1 MKDSNPFINF
11 IKHLS
16 TKDEKKNIEFK
27 LMKEALHNHSKK
39 IKSDNLLKYF
49 SPIKKCNSTKEY
61 SEILMQKNIYIEKI
75 SKQNNER
82 NYKFNSPNKLFKIKK
97 ITKVENEKVIESSES
112 SLNNYKIG
120 LNAPLSYNELSS
132 NNITTDN
139 NELNKNDLNKN
150 NKNINCNLLNE
161 INRIESNKKEKVDKK
176 KKIDYNIFINIDN
189 KKLKYSNFNNKNKR
203 NKTPKNNNSIKL
215 KQNNNNNTI
224 TKKIFQ
230 PKANNYT
237 NYSQIYS
244 NKPRLKNGKI
254 KVVDIIIDKKFNYK
268 EKNNLVSSRKFIIN
282 EYNNII
288 IENKKKLNYNKNNNK
303 IKVLTKNSSSK
314 KLNLGIFEKILID
327 LKSIKSAAN
336 RNNKKIIYN
345 FLNPEKR
352 SEIMNENNNQGLFS
366 KLNESKLSS
375 GPISTDLNDI
385 NSSRISTNRI
395 QIQDTYN
402 LVKNCIDKK
411 NKHFQKNYLNSN
423 INLMKDDN
431 NNIISEKGT
440 NENKTKNNNK
450 KEIRKEIYSES
461 HSQDNIFDNEEIE
474 KENETDK
481 NIIINNNKNINI
493 KKTKNIN
500 NNNYLID
507 IFEARKKYLIN
518 NESTQEDQ
526 KSNIYNRGQI
536 FKAKTDLKI
545 EKLRKK
551 LLEKENSELTS
562 TPKIN
567 EKSKKLSKNNIPIYE
582 RLNDIE
588 KKKKSDIQRIK
599 NIIIRENDIDEN
611 TINQKNGK
619 IFDKKKFDKWLK
631 RNNNW
636 NKQIKN
642 KMEKIK
648 DKLNKEE
655 FNNESF
661 TFKPKIDDKSERIFN
676 KNKILSKS
684 PVVERLFNRSKTIIF
699 KKEESKKNRKFTP
712 NINKE
717 YQISREYFNF
727 MEEDQAEL
735 FNKLKEKI
743 EKEEKK

>member
-1 MKDSNPFINF
+1 
-11 IKHLS
+11 
-16 TKDEKKNIEFK
+16 
-27 LMKEALHNHSKK
+27 
-39 IKSDNLLKYF
+39 
-49 SPIKKCNSTKEY
+49 
-61 SEILMQKNIYIEKI
+61 
-75 SKQNNER
+75 
-82 NYKFNSPNKLFKIKK
+82 
-97 ITKVENEKVIESSES
+97 
-112 SLNNYKIG
+112 
-120 LNAPLSYNELSS
+120 
-132 NNITTDN
+132 
-139 NELNKNDLNKN
+139 
-150 NKNINCNLLNE
+150 
-161 INRIESNKKEKVDKK
+161 
-176 KKIDYNIFINIDN
+176 
-189 KKLKYSNFNNKNKR
+189 
-203 NKTPKNNNSIKL
+203 
-215 KQNNNNNTI
+215 
-224 TKKIFQ
+224 
-230 PKANNYT
+230 
-237 NYSQIYS
+237 
-244 NKPRLKNGKI
+244 
-254 KVVDIIIDKKFNYK
+254 
-268 EKNNLVSSRKFIIN
+268 
-282 EYNNII
+282 
-288 IENKKKLNYNKNNNK
+288 
-303 IKVLTKNSSSK
+303 
-314 KLNLGIFEKILID
+314 
-327 LKSIKSAAN
+327 
-336 RNNKKIIYN
+336 
-345 FLNPEKR
+345 
-352 SEIMNENNNQGLFS
+352 
-366 KLNESKLSS
+366 
-375 GPISTDLNDI
+375 
-385 NSSRISTNRI
+385 
-395 QIQDTYN
+395 
-402 LVKNCIDKK
+402 
-411 NKHFQKNYLNSN
+411 
-423 INLMKDDN
+423 MKDDN

-461 HSQDNIFDNEEIE
+461 HSQDNISDNEEIE
-474 KENETDK
+474 KENDTDK

-493 KKTKNIN
+493 ENSKNIN

-562 TPKIN
+562 RPKIN

-636 NKQIKN
+636 NKQKKN

-699 KKEESKKNRKFTP
+699 KKEESKKNRKFIP

-735 FNKLKEKI
+735 YNKLKEKI